1 MGTGRSQLGRD
12 REDVALRAPTCG
24 CSYPSGAPTPL
35 VLLPLGHLELLRDLG
50 QCLGCLH
57 LGQP

>member
-24 CSYPSGAPTPL
+24 CSYPSGACTRPVL
-35 VLLPLGHLELLRDLG
+35 VAVLVEVSVLVAGLTLGSR
-50 QCLGCLH
+50 
-57 LGQP
+57 